1 MAGFRPVLVF
11 VMLALALAVPA
22 RPLHDFREAD
32 AALDALV
39 REHGLA
45 GASLRVATVQGE
57 VHRVHLEGFDDTT
70 RVGIASASKWL
81 SALTLA
87 RLVEAGHLR
96 WDSRVGEH
104 FPEAPLSTH
113 AITLAQ
119 LFSHTSGMHPDE
131 AGCLAQRDTSLQAC
145 ALEVL
150 AMPLAYAP
158 GTGFAYGGNSMQV
171 AGAMAERA
179 TGRRW
184 DDLFVSEM
192 ALPLGLGD
200 TDWSLGALLPGYV
213 PNPNPRI
220 GGGARST
227 LADYARVLDMV
238 LAGGE
243 VAGETFLTP
252 STLATMAVDRA
263 LGLPILYSPLADPDQ
278 GYGIGQ
284 WVEARDAWGA
294 TTRVSSPGAFGFTP
308 WVDWK
313 QGNNGVVVVLGNGR
327 EMREDLFAIQAACLD
342 ALDSKYRLFETPLPP
357 APALPPRAGPRPAL
371 DVPQRA
377 H

>member
-1 MAGFRPVLVF
+1 MRPALMVVL
-11 VMLALALAVPA
+11 LALALAVPA
-22 RPLHDFREAD
+22 RPLHDFSAVD
-32 AALDALV
+32 AGLQALMD
-39 REHGLA
+39 RHGLS
-45 GASLRVATVQGE
+45 GASLRVGTMQGE
-57 VHRVHLEGFDDTT
+57 VHRVHAGGFDDTT

-96 WDSRVGEH
+96 WDTRVGET
-104 FPEAPLSTH
+104 FPEAPPAMH
-113 AITLAQ
+113 PITLAQ
-119 LFSHTSGMHPDE
+119 LFSHTAGMHPDE
-131 AGCLAQRDTSLQAC
+131 AACLARRDTTLQAC
-145 ALEVL
+145 ALDVL

-179 TGRRW
+179 TGRSW
-184 DDLFVSEM
+184 DEIFRSEM
-192 ALPLGLGD
+192 VQPLGLHD
-200 TDWSLGALLPGYV
+200 TDWSLGALRAGYV

-238 LAGGE
+238 LAGGD
-243 VAGETFLTP
+243 VAGEPFLDA
-252 STLATMAVDRA
+252 STLATMAVDRRR
-263 LGLPILYSPLADPDQ
+263 GLPILYSPIADPDQ

-308 WVDWK
+308 WVDWQ
-313 QGNNGVVVVLGNGR
+313 QGSNGVIVVLGNGSA
-327 EMREDLFAIQAACLD
+327 MRDELFDLQAACLD
-342 ALDSKYRLFETPLPP
+342 ALDPKYRLFEAPLPP
-357 APALPPRAGPRPAL
+357 KEPLPRRAGPRPVL